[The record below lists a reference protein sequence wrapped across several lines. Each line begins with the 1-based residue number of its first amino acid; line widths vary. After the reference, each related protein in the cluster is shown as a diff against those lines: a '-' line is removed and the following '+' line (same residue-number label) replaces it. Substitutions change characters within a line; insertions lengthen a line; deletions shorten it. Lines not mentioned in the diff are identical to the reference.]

1 VARYK
6 TAFSYQSKEFWIAA
20 SGIILT
26 MLSGVLRQLLRYA
39 GGASAGIQRMGYEE
53 DDGAANCRD
62 PKEEHI
68 QIQLKSGSGDR
79 GSYLS
84 VIKNLRYNPGYV

>member
-1 VARYK
+1 
-6 TAFSYQSKEFWIAA
+6 
-20 SGIILT
+20 

-68 QIQLKSGSGDR
+68 
-79 GSYLS
+79 
-84 VIKNLRYNPGYV
+84 